1 MGGGYL
7 MTQIGRRDAR
17 IIIQRATE
25 LVDSQGSVFQSWSTL
40 ATVWASVQTLTS
52 KEVTNGAARTGSTET
67 LFSIRYQAA
76 LATLNPVDRIVWGT
90 AVYDVASALP
100 LPQSRPS
107 EILITGVLVTD
118 IAALNGGSGGS
129 LTHNGT
135 GLTHDGVD
143 LDHNPTDAGLTH
155 DGEALTHDGVTQEHS
170 GS

>member
-1 MGGGYL
+1 

-40 ATVWASVQTLTS
+40 ATVWAFVQTLNS
-52 KEVTNGAARTGSTET
+52 KEVTNGAARNGSTET
-67 LFSIRYQAA
+67 LFSIRYQSA

-100 LPQSRPS
+100 LPQGRPS
-107 EILITGVLVTD
+107 EILITGILITD
-118 IAALNGGSGGS
+118 IAALSAATGGN

-135 GLTHDGVD
+135 GLTHDGVG
-143 LDHNPTDAGLTH
+143 LEHNPVDAGLTH
-155 DGEALTHDGVTQEHS
+155 DGETLTHDGQTIEHS
-170 GS
+170 GA

>member
-1 MGGGYL
+1 

-52 KEVTNGAARTGSTET
+52 KEVTNLAARTGSTET
-67 LFSIRYQAA
+67 LFSIRHQSA

-100 LPQSRPS
+100 LPQGRPS
-107 EILITGVLVTD
+107 EILITGTLITD
-118 IAALNGGSGGS
+118 IAALAGATGGN

-135 GLTHDGVD
+135 GLTHDGVG
-143 LDHNPTDAGLTH
+143 LDHTPPVTGLTH
-155 DGEALTHDGVTQEHS
+155 DGTTLTHDGQTIEHS
-170 GS
+170 GT